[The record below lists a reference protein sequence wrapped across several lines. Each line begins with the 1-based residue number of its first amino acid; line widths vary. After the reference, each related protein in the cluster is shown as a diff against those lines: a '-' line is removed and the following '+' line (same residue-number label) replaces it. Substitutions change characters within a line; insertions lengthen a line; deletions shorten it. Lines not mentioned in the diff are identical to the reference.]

1 MQLPPSA
8 RPPYPEQTGY
18 SPASPHP
25 LPSAEYTPLGVAA
38 EHLSRSTC
46 DDREQFVADG
56 VLYSSRPGLLPGADA
71 PSTPAPDS
79 LAHLQEI
86 PVSAAEDVRVFLL
99 RRPSAEPT
107 GDPSSDPA
115 DDPPAER
122 PGNPTAE
129 PAGGPSVE
137 LVGVRGAQIGDHN
150 RQINRYVVRS
160 DRLDLDF
167 GAVLRRPGVVAA
179 VDRLRA
185 DPADR
190 ALRDD
195 VVRALAATG
204 WFIDA
209 SPLVITA
216 GEPALGFLERILLFV
231 APPTQAV
238 QVGNH
243 GRQENTFSYVV
254 TDAPDAARMLAA
266 RPGLARELADHVCPP
281 GDADQTCPPGGTP
294 VAPYRLER
302 ALLAEL
308 EHLPV
313 RWSDDRAR
321 AVQHETPVGPESLR
335 VENTD
340 GVTIGD
346 ENSMHVEQVVDI
358 GAVALPT
365 TGTAAAPLL
374 SD

>member
-1 MQLPPSA
+1 MQHPPSA
-8 RPPYPEQTGY
+8 RPPYPQQTGY
-18 SPASPHP
+18 APASPH
-25 LPSAEYTPLGVAA
+25 LPSSAECTPLGVAA
-38 EHLSRSTC
+38 EHMSRSTC
-46 DDREQFVADG
+46 DDREHFVGDG
-56 VLYSSRPGLLPGADA
+56 VLYSSRPGRLPGADA

-79 LAHLQEI
+79 PARLQEI
-86 PVSAAEDVRVFLL
+86 PVPAAEDVRVFLL
-99 RRPSAEPT
+99 RRPSAEKT
-107 GDPSSDPA
+107 GDPLAGSGRRPSVQA
-115 DDPPAER
+115 ARQPPNE
-122 PGNPTAE
+122 PTS
-129 PAGGPSVE
+129 GPSVE

-150 RQINRYVVRS
+150 RQINRFVVRS

-231 APPTQAV
+231 VPPAQAV
-238 QVGNH
+238 QVGDH
-243 GRQENTFSYVV
+243 GTQHNTFSYVV
-254 TDAPDAARMLAA
+254 TDAPDAARMLAS

-281 GDADQTCPPGGTP
+281 GDAGRTCPPGGTP
-294 VAPYRLER
+294 VAPDRLER

-321 AVQHETPVGPESLR
+321 AVQHETPVGPGPLR
-335 VENTD
+335 VENAD
-340 GVTIGD
+340 GVTIGQ
-346 ENSMHVEQVVDI
+346 ENSINVEHIVDI